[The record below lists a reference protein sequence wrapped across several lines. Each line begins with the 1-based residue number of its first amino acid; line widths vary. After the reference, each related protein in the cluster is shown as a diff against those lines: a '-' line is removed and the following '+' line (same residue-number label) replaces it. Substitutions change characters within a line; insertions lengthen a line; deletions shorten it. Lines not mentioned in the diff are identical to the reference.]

1 MKAELKI
8 KLPEQPNH
16 QLELEQEKI
25 MIEKEKNALKAK
37 ELEIKAHNEEAKNA
51 LTAQEM
57 KFQAGLK
64 IQQLADERKK
74 YNRNP
79 VVIHDKQPIPP
90 RKNDIN
96 TNISTGL
103 VKGFC

>member
-1 MKAELKI
+1 
-8 KLPEQPNH
+8 
-16 QLELEQEKI
+16 
-25 MIEKEKNALKAK
+25 
-37 ELEIKAHNEEAKNA
+37 
-51 LTAQEM
+51 M

-79 VVIHDKQPIPP
+79 VVIHDKQPTPP